1 MTTLSLTD
9 AQARAQSLHLTLEQH
24 NYAYYVLDEPTI
36 TDATY
41 DQLMLELIAIE
52 AEFPVLCT
60 PESPTQRVG
69 AKPLDAFDNVTH
81 TVPMLSLGNA
91 FDEASVQ
98 AFDKRVHDTLVQSGL
113 MQTIPPHIALSASA
127 HQPKD
132 LFDTVPSTTV
142 DQEVTYFCELKLDG
156 LAISLRYEK
165 GLLVQ
170 AATRGDGQT
179 GEEVTANIRTIRAI
193 PLRLKE
199 PAPDLI
205 EVRGEVFMN
214 RVDFDRLNQA
224 QQQRGEKVFVNPR
237 NAAAGSLRQLD
248 SRITAQRPLRFIAYG
263 WGALSIEPKA
273 THAEMLQYMASLGL
287 PINAKQ
293 NLCVQGA
300 AALLSYY
307 HHVAG
312 IRAQLAYDI
321 DGVVYK
327 VNALNAQRVLGF
339 VARAPRFAIA
349 HKFPAEEATTKL
361 LGIDVQVGRTGALTP
376 VARLEPVFVGG
387 VTVTNA
393 TLHNEDEILR
403 KDVRLGDT
411 VIVRRAGDVIPE
423 VVGPVLSLRP
433 AHTTVFQ
440 MVSSC
445 PVCGSAVERLPDE
458 AISRCTGGLYCA
470 AQRKQSL
477 LHAVSRKALD
487 MEGLGEKLIEQ
498 LVDRERV
505 HSIAELFTL
514 TVDELAAYDR
524 MGLKSAQNAIEAI
537 NQARKPPL
545 ARLIYALGIRHVG
558 ETTARDLA
566 LHFGSLDHLL
576 AAQEDQLLAVN
587 DVGPVVAGSILRFFA
602 EAHNRDI
609 IHALATQGVHA
620 QAPVPLL
627 AGSLVGQTFVITGTL
642 ETMTREQATEAVL
655 LAGGKVSGSVSR
667 KTNYVVAGA
676 EAGSKLTKAQ
686 SLGVKVIDEAALR
699 DLIKT
704 NK

>member
-1 MTTLSLTD
+1 VSTWSLPD
-9 AQARAQSLHLTLEQH
+9 AQARAKQLRQTIEQH
-24 NYAYYVLDEPTI
+24 NSAYYVSDAPTI
-36 TDATY
+36 SDGVY
-41 DQLMLELIAIE
+41 DQLMLELITIE
-52 AEFPVLCT
+52 TSFPDLCT

-69 AKPLDAFDNVTH
+69 AAPLDAFNSVTH

-113 MQTIPPHIALSASA
+113 LHA
-127 HQPKD
+127 
-132 LFDTVPSTTV
+132 TVAQAPSTSV
-142 DQEVTYFCELKLDG
+142 SLNQVTYFCELKFDG

-179 GEEVTANIRTIRAI
+179 GEDVTANIRTIRAI
-193 PLRLKE
+193 PLRLNQ

-214 RVDFDRLNQA
+214 RGDFDRLNHS
-224 QQQRGEKVFVNPR
+224 QQQRGDKVFVNPR

-248 SRITAQRPLRFIAYG
+248 SRITAQRPLRFFAYG

-273 THAEMLQYMASLGL
+273 THADMLHYMASLGL
-287 PINAKQ
+287 PINVKQ
-293 NLCVQGA
+293 NQCVHGA

-307 HHVAG
+307 QHVAG
-312 IRAQLAYDI
+312 IRAHLAYDI

-339 VARAPRFAIA
+339 VARAPRFAVA

-361 LGIDVQVGRTGALTP
+361 LGIDVQVGRTGAITP

-433 AHTTVFQ
+433 AHTSAFQ

-487 MEGLGEKLIEQ
+487 IEGLGEKLIEQ
-498 LVDRERV
+498 LVDRDRV
-505 HSIAELFTL
+505 HSLAELFTL
-514 TVDELAAYDR
+514 TIDELATYDR

-545 ARLIYALGIRHVG
+545 GRLIYALGIRHVG

-566 LHFGSLDHLL
+566 LNFGSLDKLL
-576 AAQEDQLLAVN
+576 SAQEKQLLAVN

-609 IHALATQGVHA
+609 IHDLVAQGVEA
-620 QAPVPLL
+620 QTPVPLI

-642 ETMTREQATEAVL
+642 ETMSREQATESIL

-676 EAGSKLTKAQ
+676 DAGSKLTKAQ
-686 SLGVKVIDEAALR
+686 SLGVKVIDEATLR
-699 DLIKT
+699 DLVKST
-704 NK
+704 G